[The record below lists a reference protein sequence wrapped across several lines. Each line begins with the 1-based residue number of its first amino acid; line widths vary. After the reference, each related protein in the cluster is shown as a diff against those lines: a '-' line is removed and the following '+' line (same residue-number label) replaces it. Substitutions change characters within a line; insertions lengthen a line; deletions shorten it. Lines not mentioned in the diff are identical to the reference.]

1 MITVNRLTKQYGS
14 RRAVSDLNFSLETG
28 KIYGLLGPNGAGK
41 STTLN
46 MITGC
51 LAPTEGT
58 VTIDGLDIYQNAKAA
73 KAKLGYLPEIPPL
86 YPEMTVWEYLLF
98 VAEAKKIP
106 SKQRSAAL
114 ESVMTRT
121 DIADVQSRLIKQLS
135 KGYRQRIGI
144 AQALLGDPEVVILD
158 EPSVGLDPKQMME
171 IREMIA
177 ALKGS
182 HTVILSSHILSEVQA
197 VCDRVLIINQ
207 GKLIA
212 EGTPEE
218 LEQRFHAAPRVELTV
233 KAEETAVRKIL
244 SHVPGICALTYAAN
258 DDGTARVTL
267 ETQQVQNEQIFLA
280 FSQAGCPILQMTSGK
295 ANLEDIFLELT
306 GDAAATRKEDENRDS
321 HSET

>member
-14 RRAVSDLNFSLETG
+14 RAAVSDLNFSLEPG

-86 YPEMTVWEYLLF
+86 YPEMTVREYLLF

-212 EGTPEE
+212 QGTPEE
-218 LEQRFHAAPRVELTV
+218 LEQQFHAAPRVELTV
-233 KAEETAVRKIL
+233 KAEEAAVREIL

>member
-14 RRAVSDLNFSLETG
+14 RAAVSDLNFSLETG

-86 YPEMTVWEYLLF
+86 YPEMTVREYLLF

-106 SKQRSAAL
+106 QKQRSAAL

-218 LEQRFHAAPRVELTV
+218 LEQQFHAAPRVELTV
-233 KAEETAVRKIL
+233 KAEEAAVREIL

-306 GDAAATRKEDENRDS
+306 GNDAATRKEDENRDS
-321 HSET
+321 RSET

>member
-14 RRAVSDLNFSLETG
+14 RAAVSDLNFSLEPG

-86 YPEMTVWEYLLF
+86 YPEMTVGEYLLF

-106 SKQRSAAL
+106 QKQRSAAL

-212 EGTPEE
+212 QGTPEE
-218 LEQRFHAAPRVELTV
+218 LEQQFHAAPRVELTV
-233 KAEETAVRKIL
+233 KADEAAVREIL

>member
-14 RRAVSDLNFSLETG
+14 RAAVSDLNFSLETG

-86 YPEMTVWEYLLF
+86 YLEMTVREYLLF

-106 SKQRSAAL
+106 SKQQSAAL

-218 LEQRFHAAPRVELTV
+218 LEQQFHAAPRVELTV
-233 KAEETAVRKIL
+233 KADETAVRKIL
-244 SHVPGICALTYAAN
+244 SNVPGICALTYTAN

-267 ETQQVQNEQIFLA
+267 ETRQVQNEQIFLA

-295 ANLEDIFLELT
+295 ASLEDIFLELT
-306 GDAAATRKEDENRDS
+306 GNDAATRKEDENRDS

>member
-14 RRAVSDLNFSLETG
+14 RAAVSDLNFSLETG

-86 YPEMTVWEYLLF
+86 YPEMTVREYLRF

-212 EGTPEE
+212 QGTPEE

-233 KAEETAVRKIL
+233 KAEEAAVRKIL

>member
-14 RRAVSDLNFSLETG
+14 RAAVSDLNFSLETG

-86 YPEMTVWEYLLF
+86 YPEMTVREYLLF

-106 SKQRSAAL
+106 QKQRSAAL

-212 EGTPEE
+212 QGTPEE
-218 LEQRFHAAPRVELTV
+218 LEQQFHAAPRVELTV
-233 KAEETAVRKIL
+233 KAEEAAVREIL

-306 GDAAATRKEDENRDS
+306 GNDAATRKEDENRDS
-321 HSET
+321 RSET

>member
-14 RRAVSDLNFSLETG
+14 RAAASDLNFSLETG

-86 YPEMTVWEYLLF
+86 YPEMTVREYLLF

-121 DIADVQSRLIKQLS
+121 DITDVQSRLIKQLS

-212 EGTPEE
+212 QGTPEE
-218 LEQRFHAAPRVELTV
+218 LEQQFHAAPRVELTV
-233 KAEETAVRKIL
+233 KAEETAVREIL

-258 DDGTARVTL
+258 DDGTARITL

-306 GDAAATRKEDENRDS
+306 GNDAATRKEDENRDS

>member
-14 RRAVSDLNFSLETG
+14 RAAVSDLNFSLETG

-58 VTIDGLDIYQNAKAA
+58 VTIDGLDIYQDAKAA

-86 YPEMTVWEYLLF
+86 YPEMTVREYLLF

-212 EGTPEE
+212 QGTPEE

-244 SHVPGICALTYAAN
+244 SNVPGICALTYAAN

-267 ETQQVQNEQIFLA
+267 ETQQVQNEQIFLV

-295 ANLEDIFLELT
+295 ASLEDIFLELT

>member
-1 MITVNRLTKQYGS
+1 MVTVNRLTKQYGS

-86 YPEMTVWEYLLF
+86 YPEMTVREYLLF

-106 SKQRSAAL
+106 QKQRSAAL

-212 EGTPEE
+212 QGTPEE
-218 LEQRFHAAPRVELTV
+218 LEQQFHAAPRVELTV
-233 KAEETAVRKIL
+233 KAEEAAVREIL

-306 GDAAATRKEDENRDS
+306 GNDAATRKEDENRDS
-321 HSET
+321 RSET

>member
-14 RRAVSDLNFSLETG
+14 RAAVSDLNFSLETG

-73 KAKLGYLPEIPPL
+73 KTKLGYLPEIPPL
-86 YPEMTVWEYLLF
+86 YPEMTVREYLLF

-106 SKQRSAAL
+106 QKQRSAAL

-144 AQALLGDPEVVILD
+144 AQALLGNPEVVILD

-218 LEQRFHAAPRVELTV
+218 LEQQFHATPRVELTV
-233 KAEETAVRKIL
+233 KADETAVRKIL
-244 SHVPGICALTYAAN
+244 SNVPGICALTYTAN
-258 DDGTARVTL
+258 DDGTSRVTL
-267 ETQQVQNEQIFLA
+267 ETRQVQNEQIFLA

-295 ANLEDIFLELT
+295 ASLEDIFLELT
-306 GDAAATRKEDENRDS
+306 GDAAATKKEDENRDS

>member
-14 RRAVSDLNFSLETG
+14 RAAVSDLNFSLETG

-86 YPEMTVWEYLLF
+86 YPEMTVREYLLF

-106 SKQRSAAL
+106 SKQRSTAL

-212 EGTPEE
+212 QGTPEE
-218 LEQRFHAAPRVELTV
+218 LEQQFHAAPRVELTV
-233 KAEETAVRKIL
+233 KADETAVREIL

-295 ANLEDIFLELT
+295 VSLEDIFLELT
-306 GDAAATRKEDENRDS
+306 GNDAATRKEDENRDS

>member
-86 YPEMTVWEYLLF
+86 YPEMTVREYLLF
-98 VAEAKKIP
+98 VAEVKKIP
-106 SKQRSAAL
+106 QKQRSAAL

-177 ALKGS
+177 ALKGN

-218 LEQRFHAAPRVELTV
+218 LEQQFHAAPRVELTV
-233 KAEETAVRKIL
+233 KADEAAVRKIL
-244 SHVPGICALTYAAN
+244 SNVPGICALTYAAN
-258 DDGTARVTL
+258 DDCTARVTL
-267 ETQQVQNEQIFLA
+267 ETRQVQNEQIFLA

-295 ANLEDIFLELT
+295 ASLEDIFLELT
-306 GDAAATRKEDENRDS
+306 RDTAATRKEDENRDS

>member
-14 RRAVSDLNFSLETG
+14 RAAVSDLNFSLENG

-86 YPEMTVWEYLLF
+86 YPEMTVREYLLF

-106 SKQRSAAL
+106 QKRRNAAL

-212 EGTPEE
+212 QGTPEE
-218 LEQRFHAAPRVELTV
+218 LEQQFHAAPRVELTV
-233 KAEETAVRKIL
+233 KAEETAVREIL

>member
-14 RRAVSDLNFSLETG
+14 RAAVSDLNFSLETG

-86 YPEMTVWEYLLF
+86 YPEMTVREYLLF

-218 LEQRFHAAPRVELTV
+218 LEQQFHAAPRVELTV
-233 KAEETAVRKIL
+233 KADETAVRKIL
-244 SHVPGICALTYAAN
+244 SNVPGICALTYAAN

>member
-86 YPEMTVWEYLLF
+86 YPEMTVREYLLF

-218 LEQRFHAAPRVELTV
+218 LEQQFHAAPRVELTV
-233 KAEETAVRKIL
+233 KADETAVRKIL
-244 SHVPGICALTYAAN
+244 SNVPGICALTYTAN

-267 ETQQVQNEQIFLA
+267 ETRQVQNEQIFLA

-295 ANLEDIFLELT
+295 ASLEDIFLELT

>member
-14 RRAVSDLNFSLETG
+14 RAAVSDLNFSLEPG

-58 VTIDGLDIYQNAKAA
+58 VTIDGFDIYQNAKAA

-86 YPEMTVWEYLLF
+86 YPEMTVREYLLF

-121 DIADVQSRLIKQLS
+121 DIADVQFRLIKQLS

-212 EGTPEE
+212 QGTPEE
-218 LEQRFHAAPRVELTV
+218 LEQQFHAAPRVELTV
-233 KAEETAVRKIL
+233 KADEAAVREIL

-306 GDAAATRKEDENRDS
+306 GNDAATRKEDENRDS

>member
-14 RRAVSDLNFSLETG
+14 RAAVSDLNFSLETG

-86 YPEMTVWEYLLF
+86 YPEMTVREYLLF

-218 LEQRFHAAPRVELTV
+218 LEQQFHAAPRVELTV
-233 KAEETAVRKIL
+233 KADETAVRKIL
-244 SHVPGICALTYAAN
+244 SNVPGICALTYAAN

-267 ETQQVQNEQIFLA
+267 ETRQVQNEQIFLA

-295 ANLEDIFLELT
+295 ASLEDIFLELT
-306 GDAAATRKEDENRDS
+306 GDTATTRKEDENRDS

>member
-14 RRAVSDLNFSLETG
+14 RAAVSDLNFSLETG

-86 YPEMTVWEYLLF
+86 YLEMTVREYLLF

-106 SKQRSAAL
+106 SKQQSAAL

-218 LEQRFHAAPRVELTV
+218 LEQQFHAAPRVELTV
-233 KAEETAVRKIL
+233 KADETAVRKIL
-244 SHVPGICALTYAAN
+244 SNVPGICALTYTAN

-267 ETQQVQNEQIFLA
+267 ETRQVQNEQIFLA

-295 ANLEDIFLELT
+295 ASLEDIFLELT

>member
-86 YPEMTVWEYLLF
+86 YPEMTVREYLLF

-106 SKQRSAAL
+106 QKQRSAAL

-212 EGTPEE
+212 QGTPEE
-218 LEQRFHAAPRVELTV
+218 LEQQFHAAPRVELTV
-233 KAEETAVRKIL
+233 KAEEAAVREIL

-306 GDAAATRKEDENRDS
+306 GNDAATRKEDENRDS
-321 HSET
+321 RSET

>member
-1 MITVNRLTKQYGS
+1 MVTVNRLTKQYGS

-86 YPEMTVWEYLLF
+86 YPEMTVREYLLF

-106 SKQRSAAL
+106 QKQRSAAL

-212 EGTPEE
+212 QGTPEE
-218 LEQRFHAAPRVELTV
+218 LEQQFHAAPRVELTV
-233 KAEETAVRKIL
+233 KAEEAAVREIL

-306 GDAAATRKEDENRDS
+306 GNDAATRKEDENRDS

>member
-14 RRAVSDLNFSLETG
+14 RAAVSDLNFSLETG

-86 YPEMTVWEYLLF
+86 YPEMTVREYLLF

-212 EGTPEE
+212 QGTPEE

-233 KAEETAVRKIL
+233 KAEEAAVRKIL

-306 GDAAATRKEDENRDS
+306 GDAAATRKEDESRDS

>member
-14 RRAVSDLNFSLETG
+14 RAAVSDLNFSLETG

-86 YPEMTVWEYLLF
+86 YPEMTVREYLLF

-106 SKQRSAAL
+106 QKQRSAAL

-207 GKLIA
+207 GTLIA

-218 LEQRFHAAPRVELTV
+218 LEQQFHAAPRVELTV
-233 KAEETAVRKIL
+233 KAEEAAVREIL

-306 GDAAATRKEDENRDS
+306 GNDAATRKEDENRDS
-321 HSET
+321 RSET

>member
-14 RRAVSDLNFSLETG
+14 RAAASDLNFSLETG

-86 YPEMTVWEYLLF
+86 YPEMTVREYLLF

-121 DIADVQSRLIKQLS
+121 DITDVQSRLIKQLS

-212 EGTPEE
+212 QGTPEE
-218 LEQRFHAAPRVELTV
+218 LEQQFHAAPRVELTV
-233 KAEETAVRKIL
+233 KAEETAVREIL

-258 DDGTARVTL
+258 DDGTARITL
-267 ETQQVQNEQIFLA
+267 ETQQAQNEQIFLA

>member
-14 RRAVSDLNFSLETG
+14 RAAVSDLNFSLETG

-86 YPEMTVWEYLLF
+86 YPEMTVGEYLLF

-121 DIADVQSRLIKQLS
+121 DIAEVQSRLIKQLS

-218 LEQRFHAAPRVELTV
+218 LEQQFHAAPRVELTV
-233 KAEETAVRKIL
+233 KADETAVRKIL
-244 SHVPGICALTYAAN
+244 SNVPGICALTYTAN

-267 ETQQVQNEQIFLA
+267 ETRQVQNEQIFLA

-295 ANLEDIFLELT
+295 ASLEDIFLELT
-306 GDAAATRKEDENRDS
+306 GDAAATRKEDENHDS

>member
-86 YPEMTVWEYLLF
+86 YPEMTVREYLLF

-106 SKQRSAAL
+106 SKQRNAAL

-218 LEQRFHAAPRVELTV
+218 LEQQFHAAPRVELTV
-233 KAEETAVRKIL
+233 KADEAAVRKIL
-244 SHVPGICALTYAAN
+244 SNVPGICALNYATN

-267 ETQQVQNEQIFLA
+267 ETRQVQNEQIFLA

-295 ANLEDIFLELT
+295 ASLEDIFLELT
-306 GDAAATRKEDENRDS
+306 GDTAATRKEDENRDS

>member
-14 RRAVSDLNFSLETG
+14 RAAVSDLNFSLETG

-73 KAKLGYLPEIPPL
+73 KSKLGYLPEIPPL
-86 YPEMTVWEYLLF
+86 YPEMTVREYLLF

-106 SKQRSAAL
+106 QKQRSAAL

-218 LEQRFHAAPRVELTV
+218 LEQQFHAAPRVELTV
-233 KAEETAVRKIL
+233 KADETAVRKIL
-244 SHVPGICALTYAAN
+244 SNVPGICALNYAAN

-267 ETQQVQNEQIFLA
+267 EIQQVQNEQIFLA

-295 ANLEDIFLELT
+295 ASLEDIFLELT

>member
-86 YPEMTVWEYLLF
+86 YPEMTVREYLLF

-197 VCDRVLIINQ
+197 VCDQVLIINQ

-218 LEQRFHAAPRVELTV
+218 LEQQFHAAPRVELTV
-233 KAEETAVRKIL
+233 KADETAVRKIL
-244 SHVPGICALTYAAN
+244 SNVPGICALTYAEN

-267 ETQQVQNEQIFLA
+267 ETRQVQNEQIFLA

-295 ANLEDIFLELT
+295 ASLEDIFLELT
-306 GDAAATRKEDENRDS
+306 GDAATTRKEDENRDS